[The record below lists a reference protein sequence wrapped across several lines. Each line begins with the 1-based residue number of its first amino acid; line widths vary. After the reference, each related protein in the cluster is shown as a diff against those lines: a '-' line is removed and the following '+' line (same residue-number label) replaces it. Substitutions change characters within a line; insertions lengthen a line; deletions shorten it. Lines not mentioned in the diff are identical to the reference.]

1 MGIKKIKK
9 MWLKLICS
17 CLAVV
22 WVSGSFAA
30 CQKQHA
36 LQADMVLKNGSI
48 YTVDGRQPWAQA
60 LAVRNGKFIYVGTA
74 SGAEKYIGRRTKVVD
89 LGGKLVL
96 PGFIDSHCH
105 PISAFKQFYEINLN
119 DCRETGEFQKAI
131 RDYLQAHPDAR
142 FIRGRGW
149 KNTLFG
155 KTGPDKKI
163 IDQVVSHIPVV
174 LSSEDGHSKWVNSK
188 TLELAGIDSS
198 TASPGGGVIEHDVK
212 TGEPTGTLR
221 ESAADL
227 LAGIFPEIGTKDLMK
242 GLLSYQKMAAAFGIT
257 TVHDSSL
264 DAGSS
269 DIATYKN
276 LEKENRLSMRFRAS
290 LYADPEKGL
299 EQVAQFLEER
309 RQNQGRLFQTNAV
322 KLFVDGVVE
331 GSTAYLLEP
340 YKHLPGFRGAL
351 LWKVEALN
359 KLCAELDRNQFQ
371 IHVHS
376 IGDAAS
382 RAMLDALAY
391 AENVNGK
398 RDARHMLTHLQLVAP
413 ADILRF
419 RELGV
424 VALPQPYWFMKDDYY
439 RNIQVPYLG
448 QERADAE
455 YPMQSFFKAGVKVA
469 SSSDYPVTIPS
480 NPLRAIQIGMTR
492 SELGV
497 TGADQVLWPAERA
510 TLQQMIASFTI
521 NGAYANFLEKATGSI
536 VAGKSADLIVL
547 DRNLFLIPAA
557 EISRA
562 KVLLTIFEGKK
573 VFADRS
579 FDQ

>member
-1 MGIKKIKK
+1 MKK
-9 MWLKLICS
+9 MRLKLIYS
-17 CLAVV
+17 CFAVV
-22 WVSGSFAA
+22 LVSGSFPA
-30 CQKQHA
+30 CQKQNA
-36 LQADMVLKNGSI
+36 CQADLVLKNGSI
-48 YTVDGRQPWAQA
+48 YTVDSRQPRAQA
-60 LAVRNGKFIYVGTA
+60 LAVRDGKFVYVGTA
-74 SGAEKYIGRRTKVVD
+74 AGAEKFVGRLTKVID

-119 DCRETGEFQKAI
+119 DCRETKEFQKAI

-174 LSSEDGHSKWVNSK
+174 LSSEDGHSKWVNSR
-188 TLELAGIDSS
+188 TLELAGIDRS
-198 TASPGGGVIEHDVK
+198 TASPGGGVIEHDAK
-212 TGEPTGTLR
+212 SGEPTGTLR

-227 LAGIFPEIGTKDLMK
+227 LAGIFPAIGTRDLMK
-242 GLLSYQKMAAAFGIT
+242 GLLAYQKMALAFGMT

-264 DAGSS
+264 DAGS
-269 DIATYKN
+269 DEIAAYRN
-276 LEKENRLSMRFRAS
+276 LEREKRLTMRFRAS

-299 EQVAQFLEER
+299 EQVAQFVSER
-309 RQNQGRLFQTNAV
+309 RQNRGRLFQTNAV

-340 YKHLPGFRGAL
+340 YMHLPGFRGAL
-351 LWKVEALN
+351 LWKVEDLN
-359 KLCAELDRNQFQ
+359 KLCTVLDRNRFQ

-376 IGDAAS
+376 IGDAAT

-391 AENVNGK
+391 AAKVNGR
-398 RDARHMLTHLQLVAP
+398 RDSRNMITHLQLVAP

-424 VALPQPYWFMKDDYY
+424 AALTQPYWFKKDDYY
-439 RNIQVPYLG
+439 RDIQVPYLG

-455 YPMQSFFKAGVKVA
+455 YPMQGFFKAGVRVA
-469 SSSDYPVTIPS
+469 SSSDYPVTIPC
-480 NPLRAIQIGMTR
+480 NPLQAIEIGMTR
-492 SELGV
+492 SEPGA
-497 TGADQVLWPAERA
+497 TGTDQVLWPAERA
-510 TLQQMIASFTI
+510 TLEQMVASFTI
-521 NGAYANFLEKATGSI
+521 NGAYAIFL
-536 VAGKSADLIVL
+536 
-547 DRNLFLIPAA
+547 
-557 EISRA
+557 
-562 KVLLTIFEGKK
+562 
-573 VFADRS
+573 
-579 FDQ
+579 